1 MSLKNIQFPKFLTE
15 TIKINTVNYILT
27 NKLNVFKDPHIVKK
41 LDKYESVLK
50 GKIPRINIFDVFKIC
65 AELNLTLDE
74 KDIKVLLETYKQFR
88 SKFNSDEEEM
98 LMAEFLTDVNK
109 NIDEIVEIVIDDI
122 EDLEGGVINSIKG
135 GTTILIA
142 DFVGEL
148 DNKSTLLSD
157 KIKDEIDKIKVLN
170 DYSGEVSREKYEKIL
185 NMCNK
190 FKNKKKRLDESIV
203 KLNELIDNKGIEKC
217 LEKCLNSHFVFETLD
232 KLLNECNKLSTMI
245 GGINVLDKV
254 SVKEVVN
261 KVDNENVNMV
271 TKELGANND
280 ENAFVSI
287 EGSNYSIILFLIVI
301 IIILIVTVVI
311 ANSNSKKKIEKYNK
325 IRNIIKENSKTRED
339 NKKNKG
345 VVINSK
351 NEPRLGV
358 DIFGDIEVIS

>member
-1 MSLKNIQFPKFLTE
+1 MSLKNLQFPKFLTE
-15 TIKINTVNYILT
+15 TIKINTVNYILA
-27 NKLNVFKDPHIVKK
+27 NKLSVFKNPNNVKK

-65 AELNLTLDE
+65 AELDLTLDE
-74 KDIKVLLETYKQFR
+74 KDIKKLLETYKQFR

-122 EDLEGGVINSIKG
+122 EDLEGGVVNNIKG
-135 GTTILIA
+135 GASILID
-142 DFVGEL
+142 DFIVEL
-148 DNKSTLLSD
+148 DNKSTLLLD
-157 KIKDEIDKIKVLN
+157 KIKDEIDKIKALN
-170 DYSGEVSREKYEKIL
+170 EYNGKVSKEEYGNIL
-185 NMCNK
+185 NMNNK
-190 FKNKKKRLDESIV
+190 FKNKKKRLDKSIV
-203 KLNELIDNKGIEKC
+203 KLNELISNKSIEKC
-217 LEKCLNSHFVFETLD
+217 LEKSLNNHFVFETLD
-232 KLLNECNKLSTMI
+232 KLLNECNKLSTLI
-245 GGINVLDKV
+245 GEINVLDKI

-261 KVDNENVNMV
+261 DVDNENV
-271 TKELGANND
+271 KEVGANNQD

-287 EGSNYSIILFLIVI
+287 EGNSHSIIFFLIVI

-325 IRNIIKENSKTRED
+325 IRDIIKENRKTKED
-339 NKKNKG
+339 NKKNKE

>member
-41 LDKYESVLK
+41 LDKYELVLK

-74 KDIKVLLETYKQFR
+74 KDIKILLETYKQFR
-88 SKFNSDEEEM
+88 SKFNLDEEEM

-122 EDLEGGVINSIKG
+122 EDLEGGVSNSIKG

-142 DFVGEL
+142 NFIGEL
-148 DNKSTLLSD
+148 DNKSTLLLN
-157 KIKDEIDKIKVLN
+157 KIKDEINRIKVLN
-170 DYSGEVSREKYEKIL
+170 DYSGEISREEYEKIL

-190 FKNKKKRLDESIV
+190 FRNKKKRLDESIV
-203 KLNELIDNKGIEKC
+203 KLNELIDNKSMEKC

-232 KLLNECNKLSTMI
+232 KLLDECNKLSTMI

-261 KVDNENVNMV
+261 ENVNMV
-271 TKELGANND
+271 KKELGANND

-287 EGSNYSIILFLIVI
+287 EGNNHSIIFFLIVI